1 MVARLLAVGLLAF
14 AGIISWLAVTNALV
28 ARLLQAAIGGSM
40 VYVAYL
46 AFRGWR
52 WMVRARLADARA
64 TADVAAAAGLLGA
77 EGAPAEEVPFVSV
90 VVPARNEAPVIGD
103 IVGDLCRQAYPA
115 GGAVPRYEVVIVDDG
130 STDGSGDLARAAA
143 RAAGAAQVRVLHR
156 SPGDAPRTKGAVLA
170 WVQPQVRGDVVAVL
184 DADARVGPDYLA
196 RVMRAWSAT
205 PDAVAVQS
213 SRWPT
218 NTGAGWLASAQL
230 EELLMDLASQCG
242 RWVTDGTAELRGNG
256 MFVRCAE
263 LDQAGGWN
271 PAAITE
277 DLELST
283 RLAATGARVALAPAV
298 HVGEEAVLHWGDLWR
313 QRLRWAEG
321 SMRRL
326 IEQGPHL
333 LRQPLPIKRKLDFL
347 MFTTEFA
354 IPPLFVTGVIV
365 GLLTMPQ
372 PTPTDWTVPI
382 SLFLGYG
389 TGTFLLAAAGLAAH
403 GVRGV
408 ALPARAARGA
418 LFLSHWLLVVPAALV
433 RIAVGPRTE
442 DFVQTP
448 RLGHRQGA
456 GSRR

>member
-1 MVARLLAVGLLAF
+1 VARLLAVSLLAV
-14 AGIISWLAVTNALV
+14 AGVISWLAVTQVLV
-28 ARLLQAAIGGSM
+28 ARLLQAAIGASM

-46 AFRGWR
+46 ALRGWR

-64 TADVAAAAGLLGA
+64 TGSAVSGAGAAAAVADL
-77 EGAPAEEVPFVSV
+77 PFVSI

-103 IVGDLCRQAYPA
+103 VVGDLCRQAYPA
-115 GGAVPRYEVVIVDDG
+115 AGAARRYEVLVVDDG
-130 STDGSGDLARAAA
+130 STDGSGDLAREAAT
-143 RAAGAAQVRVLHR
+143 AAGAADRVRVLHR

-196 RVMRAWSAT
+196 RVMAAWAAT

-218 NTGAGWLASAQL
+218 NAGVGWLASAQL

-242 RWVTDGTAELRGNG
+242 RWATDGTAELRGNG
-256 MFVRCAE
+256 MFVRCAD
-263 LDQAGGWN
+263 LDRVGGWN

-326 IEQGPHL
+326 IEQGPRL
-333 LRQPLPIKRKLDFL
+333 LRQPLPVKRKLDFL

-354 IPPLFVTGVIV
+354 IPPLFVSGVIV

-389 TGTFLLAAAGLAAH
+389 IGTFLLAAAGLAAH
-403 GVRGV
+403 GIRGL
-408 ALPARAARGA
+408 ALVGRSARGA
-418 LFLSHWLLVVPAALV
+418 LFLSHWLVVVPAALV

-448 RLGHRQGA
+448 RLGHRRRAGQG
-456 GSRR
+456 R